1 MSLKQ
6 VVVAILNMT
15 FRLAISVAVVMLVY
29 RAAMYSYHFG
39 YMVFADASV
48 EVSPGR
54 DISVTVEMDDDIMDI
69 GEKLEQRGLISDAK
83 IFWVQALLLEYKDKL
98 LPGVYT
104 LNTSMTSEEMLEV
117 MAAVAGDGDDDA
129 EKEETE

>member
-6 VVVAILNMT
+6 VLVAMLNMI
-15 FRLAISVAVVMLVY
+15 FRLTISCIVVVLVY

-39 YMVFADASV
+39 YMVFADATM

-54 DISVTVEMDDDIMDI
+54 DVSITVETDDEIMDI
-69 GEKLEQRGLISDAK
+69 GETLERRGLISDSK
-83 IFWVQALLLEYKDKL
+83 IFFVQAFLLEYKDKI

-104 LNTSMTSEEMLEV
+104 LNTSMTSEEMLEI
-117 MAAVAGDGDDDA
+117 MSATA
-129 EKEETE
+129 EEETE

>member
-6 VVVAILNMT
+6 VFVALLNMI
-15 FRLAISVAVVMLVY
+15 FRLTISCIVVVLIY

-39 YMVFADASV
+39 YMVFADATM

-54 DISVTVEMDDDIMDI
+54 DVSITVEMDDEIMDI
-69 GEKLEQRGLISDAK
+69 GETLERRGLISDAK
-83 IFWVQALLLEYKDKL
+83 IFWVQAFLLEYKDKL
-98 LPGVYT
+98 VPGVYT

-117 MAAVAGDGDDDA
+117 MAQTA
-129 EKEETE
+129 EEESEEETE

>member
-6 VVVAILNMT
+6 VLVAMLNMI
-15 FRLAISVAVVMLVY
+15 FRLAISCIVVVLVY

-39 YMVFADASV
+39 YMVFADATM

-54 DISVTVEMDDDIMDI
+54 DVSITVEMDDDIMDI
-69 GEKLEQRGLISDAK
+69 GETLERRGLISDSK
-83 IFWVQALLLEYKDKL
+83 IFLVQAILLEYKDQL

-104 LNTSMTSEEMLEV
+104 LNTSMTSEEMLEI
-117 MAAVAGDGDDDA
+117 MAATA
-129 EKEETE
+129 EEDSEEETE